1 MSVRST
7 HPPHI
12 TRRRATKILGG
23 ALLSSLPTSPFASTQ
38 EPAAPS
44 PTYTRLLSDED
55 LDSLEE
61 IEHAACLFFSE
72 QVDPS
77 TGQVL
82 DRAINKTATGE
93 LDSRFVSSIAATG
106 FGLTALC
113 ISDK

>member
-1 MSVRST
+1 MCCRFT
-7 HPPHI
+7 ATPI
-12 TRRRATKILGG
+12 LTRRIATKILGG
-23 ALLSSLPTSPFASTQ
+23 ALLSSLATSPFASTQ

-55 LDSLEE
+55 LDFLEE

-82 DRAINKTATGE
+82 DRAINKTTTGE
-93 LDSRFVSSIAATG
+93 LDSRFVSS
-106 FGLTALC
+106 
-113 ISDK
+113 